1 MLFIKN
7 LSAMWGK
14 MVKPEIVYAHCD
26 IPCGIYDPITAKMA
40 AQTVQKMVLRIQALE
55 PAGSDSASIAAHANT
70 LSRYVA
76 AKEEHAEVCKHE
88 LRVLWADYFRP
99 EHIEAHPD
107 LHTKVWNAEKLA
119 GRNKQTV
126 DMAAAEELVSVVDEI
141 ATIFWATKN
150 VEYSD
155 PNAAARYGA

>member
-1 MLFIKN
+1 MFNPLAWLN
-7 LSAMWGK
+7 VQVA
-14 MVKPEIVYAHCD
+14 EAHCD
-26 IPCGIYDPITAKMA
+26 IPCGIYDPISAKIA

-55 PAGSDSASIAAHANT
+55 PTGTDSAAMAAYANT

-76 AKEEHAEVCKHE
+76 VKEEHAELCKHE

-99 EHIEAHPD
+99 EHVEAHPD

-126 DMAAAEELVSVVDEI
+126 DMQAAEELVGAVDDI
-141 ATIFWATKN
+141 AKIFWATKN
-150 VEYSD
+150 VEYND
-155 PNAAARYGA
+155 TNAAVRYGA